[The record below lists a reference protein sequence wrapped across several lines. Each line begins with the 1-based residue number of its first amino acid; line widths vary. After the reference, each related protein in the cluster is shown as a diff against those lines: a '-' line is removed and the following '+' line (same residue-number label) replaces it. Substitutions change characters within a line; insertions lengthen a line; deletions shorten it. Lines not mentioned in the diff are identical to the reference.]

1 MPSDYNRDD
10 DDRYMLERRHERA
23 DINYYICDIL
33 ERSPVKPIEK
43 IETEIKDR
51 DVRDE
56 KKSSKKEKK
65 HKKHKKRSR
74 RDENDSS
81 SEDEDRAGPSHP
93 DDKKFKKKK
102 KKHHKKRKH
111 SSDSSSSDTSSDERD
126 KKSEKNKKS
135 RKHPSEIDGV
145 EYVERIIELNEND
158 DGNHV
163 IGPMP
168 EVTVV
173 NELTYKDYGKA
184 LLPGEGAAMA
194 AYIADGKRIP
204 RRGEIG
210 LKPEEIQSYEDVGF
224 VMSGSRHRRM
234 EAVRLRKENQI
245 YTADEKRALSQFNQE
260 ERNKRETHLTAY
272 FKNMIKEKTKNK

>member
-1 MPSDYNRDD
+1 MKRKAQ
-10 DDRYMLERRHERA
+10 RR
-23 DINYYICDIL
+23 
-33 ERSPVKPIEK
+33 K
-43 IETEIKDR
+43 
-51 DVRDE
+51 
-56 KKSSKKEKK
+56 KK

-135 RKHPSEIDGV
+135 RKHPSEIDGI

>member
-10 DDRYMLERRHERA
+10 DKYMLERRNERA

-33 ERSPVKPIEK
+33 ERSPDKPIEK
-43 IETEIKDR
+43 IETEKKDR
-51 DVRDE
+51 SVRDE

-81 SEDEDRAGPSHP
+81 DDEDRAGPSHP
-93 DDKKFKKKK
+93 EDKKFKKK
-102 KKHHKKRKH
+102 KKHHKKRKY
-111 SSDSSSSDTSSDERD
+111 SSDSSPSDASDDERV
-126 KKSEKNKKS
+126 KKSSKNKKVREHS
-135 RKHPSEIDGV
+135 SESDGI
-145 EYVERIIELNEND
+145 EWVERVIEFD

-168 EVTVV
+168 EVTAV

-245 YTADEKRALSQFNQE
+245 YTADEKRALAQFNQE

-272 FKNMIKEKTKNK
+272 FKNMIKEKTKNN